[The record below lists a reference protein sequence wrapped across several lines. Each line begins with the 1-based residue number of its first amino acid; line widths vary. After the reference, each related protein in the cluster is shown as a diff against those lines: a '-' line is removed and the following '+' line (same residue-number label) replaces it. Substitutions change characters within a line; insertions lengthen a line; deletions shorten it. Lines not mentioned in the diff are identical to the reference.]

1 MAQVELI
8 LLTKE
13 GVNWSTEELKE
24 KGIQVTELLGNYAIV
39 VLEETMVEEF
49 LKSPDILYAEFPVRV
64 YTLVELGRAASCVS
78 NRPTAPYVPSNLSG
92 KGVLVGIVDSGID
105 YAHPDFRNEDGTTRI
120 TALWDQS
127 SLFGT
132 PPEGY
137 ALGTLFSKQQID
149 LALQEKVTSEQ
160 RRIVPEVDLSGHG
173 THVAGIACGNGRASN
188 GKYRGL
194 AYESELLVVKLAE
207 VRSERTAVSGTARLM
222 EAIDFCIR
230 FAMERNQPLALNLS
244 YGTNE
249 GAHNGKSLLETYINT
264 VTRMAK
270 CVICVGTGNEGVG
283 RKHAG
288 GILKNGE
295 TIELELAI
303 EGTEKSLEL
312 ELWKNYPDE
321 FLVEIESPSGTTVSF
336 PFGEGEIV
344 TAFGSFFLYSAWG
357 KNVRVAEAQLEGF
370 WSAPTIYQN
379 LSEFR
384 LSITAF
390 GERLGVGIWKIRLI
404 PEQIVKGEY
413 DIWILRGLESSQSGF
428 VTPSPFRTL
437 TIPSTAENV
446 ISVGAYDIGNFQ
458 VAPFSGR
465 GEAREL
471 GRTKPDIVAPGVDI
485 ISCAVGGGYTERTG
499 TSMATPFVTG
509 GTALLMQW
517 GIVDGN
523 EPFLY
528 GEKLREYLLKGAER
542 LQGEQYPNAIAG
554 WGRLCI
560 EKSFVR

>member
-8 LLTKE
+8 LLTRE
-13 GVNWSTEELKE
+13 NVNWNREELEEQEIK
-24 KGIQVTELLGNYAIV
+24 VTELLGNYAIA
-39 VLEETMVEEF
+39 VLEETLVEKF
-49 LKSPDILYAEFPVRV
+49 LQSPDILYAELPVFV
-64 YTLVELGRAASCVS
+64 YTSVELGRGASCIS

-120 TALWDQS
+120 VALWDQS
-127 SLFGT
+127 SSFGM
-132 PPEGY
+132 PPKGY
-137 ALGTLFSKQQID
+137 PLGTLFSKEQID
-149 LALQEKVTSEQ
+149 LALKEEVVSEQ

-188 GKYRGL
+188 GKYRGV

-207 VRSERTAVSGTARLM
+207 VRSEMTAVSGTARLM

-264 VTRMAK
+264 VVRMAK

-288 GILKNGE
+288 GVLKNRE
-295 TIELELAI
+295 TIELEFAI

-321 FLVEIESPSGTTVSF
+321 FLVEIESPSGTIVSF
-336 PFGEGEIV
+336 PYGEGERV
-344 TAFGSFFLYSAWG
+344 TAFGSSFLYSAFG
-357 KNVRVAEAQLEGF
+357 KTVRLREAEVEGF
-370 WSAPTIYQN
+370 WSTPTIYQN
-379 LSEFR
+379 LVEFR

-390 GERLGVGIWKIRLI
+390 GERLGIGIWKIRLI

-413 DIWILRGLESSQSGF
+413 DIWILRGTENSQSGF
-428 VTPSPFRTL
+428 VIPSPFRTL

-446 ISVGAYDIGNFQ
+446 ISIGAYDVGNFQ
-458 VAPFSGR
+458 VASFSGR

-471 GRTKPDIVAPGVDI
+471 GRMKPDIVAPGVNVM
-485 ISCAVGGGYTERTG
+485 SCAVGGRYTQRTG

-509 GTALLMQW
+509 GSALLMQW
-517 GIVDGN
+517 GIVEGN
-523 EPFLY
+523 DSFLY
-528 GEKLREYLLKGAER
+528 GEKVREYLLKGAER
-542 LQGEQYPNAIAG
+542 LPSERYPNAIAG
-554 WGRLCI
+554 WGRLCVGNI
-560 EKSFVR
+560 E

>member
-8 LLTKE
+8 LLTRE
-13 GVNWSTEELKE
+13 SMEWNREELREKE
-24 KGIQVTELLGNYAIV
+24 IQVTQLLGNYAV
-39 VLEETMVEEF
+39 AVLEESLVEEF
-49 LKSPDILYAEFPVRV
+49 LQSPDILYAELPVRV
-64 YTLVELGRAASCVS
+64 YTSVELGRAASCIS

-92 KGVLVGIVDSGID
+92 KGVLVGIIDSGID
-105 YAHPDFRNEDGTTRI
+105 YTHPDFCNEDGTTRI
-120 TALWDQS
+120 MALWDQS
-127 SLFGT
+127 SSFGT

-137 ALGTLFSKQQID
+137 QLGTLFSKEQID
-149 LALQEKVTSEQ
+149 LALQEEQVSDQ

-188 GKYRGL
+188 GKYRGV
-194 AYESELLVVKLAE
+194 AYESELVVVKLAE
-207 VRSERTAVSGTARLM
+207 VRSERIEVSGTASLM

-264 VTRMAK
+264 VIRMAK

-288 GILKNGE
+288 GRLENGE
-295 TIELELAI
+295 TVELELAI
-303 EGTEKSLEL
+303 EGTEKSLQL

-321 FLVEIESPSGTTVSF
+321 FLVEIESPSGMTVSF
-336 PFGEGEIV
+336 PFGEGERV
-344 TAFGSFFLYSAWG
+344 TAFGSSFLYSAWG
-357 KNVRVAEAQLEGF
+357 KTVRLREAELEGF
-370 WSAPTIYQN
+370 WSSPTIYQN
-379 LSEFR
+379 LAEFR

-404 PEQIVKGEY
+404 SEQIVKGEY
-413 DIWILRGLESSQSGF
+413 DIWILRGIESSQSGF
-428 VTPSPFRTL
+428 IISSPFRTL

-446 ISVGAYDIGNFQ
+446 ISVGAYDVGNFQ

-485 ISCAVGGGYTERTG
+485 MSCAVGGRYTQKTG

-509 GTALLMQW
+509 GSALLMQW

-523 EPFLY
+523 DPFLY
-528 GEKLREYLLKGAER
+528 GEKLREYLLKGAQR
-542 LQGEQYPNAIAG
+542 LPAENYPNAIAG
-554 WGRLCI
+554 WGRLCV
-560 EKSFVR
+560 ENSFL

>member
-8 LLTKE
+8 LLTRE
-13 GVNWSTEELKE
+13 GINWNVEEMRAT
-24 KGIQVTELLGNYAIV
+24 GIQVTELLGNYAIV
-39 VLEETMVEEF
+39 VLEETLVEEF
-49 LKSPDILYAEFPVRV
+49 LENPDILYAELPVRV
-64 YTLVELGRAASCVS
+64 YTSVELGRAASCVR
-78 NRPTAPYVPSNLSG
+78 NRPTAPYVPANLSG
-92 KGVLVGIVDSGID
+92 KGILVGIVDSGID
-105 YAHPDFRNEDGTTRI
+105 YVHPDFRNEDGTTRI
-120 TALWDQS
+120 SALWDQS
-127 SLFGT
+127 SSFGT

-137 ALGTLFSKQQID
+137 AFGTLFSREQID
-149 LALQEKVTSEQ
+149 LALREEVVSDQ

-173 THVAGIACGNGRASN
+173 THVAGIACGNGRASD
-188 GKYRGL
+188 GRYRGI
-194 AYESELLVVKLAE
+194 AYESDLIVVKLAE
-207 VRSERTAVSGTARLM
+207 VRSERAGVSGTARLM

-264 VTRMAK
+264 VVRMAK

-288 GILKNGE
+288 GILQNRE

-312 ELWKNYPDE
+312 ELWKNYSDE
-321 FLVEIESPSGTTVSF
+321 FLVEIESPSGSTVTF
-336 PFGEGEIV
+336 PYGEGERV
-344 TAFGSFFLYSAWG
+344 TAFGSSFLYSAWG
-357 KNVRVAEAQLEGF
+357 KNVRLAEAQLEGF

-379 LSEFR
+379 LAEFR
-384 LSITAF
+384 LSITAL
-390 GERLGVGIWKIRLI
+390 GERLGVGVWKIRLI

-413 DIWILRGLESSQSGF
+413 DIWILRGIENSQSGF
-428 VTPSPFRTL
+428 VISSPFRTL

-446 ISVGAYDIGNFQ
+446 ISVGAYDVGNFQ

-471 GRTKPDIVAPGVDI
+471 GRTKPDIVAPGVDVM
-485 ISCAVGGGYTERTG
+485 SCAIGGRYTQKTG

-509 GTALLMQW
+509 GCALLMQW

-523 EPFLY
+523 DPFLY

-542 LQGEQYPNAIAG
+542 LPAERYPNAIAG
-554 WGRLCI
+554 WGRLCVGESLQI
-560 EKSFVR
+560 

>member
-8 LLTKE
+8 LLTREDMKW
-13 GVNWSTEELKE
+13 NKEELEAKE
-24 KGIQVTELLGNYAIV
+24 IQVTELLGNYAIA

-49 LKSPDILYAEFPVRV
+49 LQSPDILYAELPVRV
-64 YTLVELGRAASCVS
+64 YTSVELGRAASCVS

-92 KGVLVGIVDSGID
+92 RGVLVGIVDSGID
-105 YAHPDFRNEDGTTRI
+105 YAHPDFRNENGTTRI
-120 TALWDQS
+120 VTLWDQS
-127 SLFGT
+127 SSFGVS
-132 PPEGY
+132 PEGY
-137 ALGTLFSKQQID
+137 SIGTLFSKEQID
-149 LALQEKVTSEQ
+149 LALQEELTSEQ
-160 RRIVPEVDLSGHG
+160 RRIVPEVDVSGHG

-188 GKYRGL
+188 GKYRGI
-194 AYESELLVVKLAE
+194 AYESELVVVKLAE

-230 FAMERNQPLALNLS
+230 FALERNQPLALNLS

-264 VTRMAK
+264 VVRMAK

-288 GILKNGE
+288 GILENRE
-295 TIELELAI
+295 TIEVELAI

-321 FLVEIESPSGTTVSF
+321 FLVEIESPSGRTISF
-336 PFGEGEIV
+336 PFGEGEPV
-344 TAFGSFFLYSAWG
+344 TAFGSSFLYLAWE
-357 KNVRVAEAQLEGF
+357 KNVRLAEAELEGF
-370 WSAPTIYQN
+370 WSVPTIYQN
-379 LSEFR
+379 LAEFR

-413 DIWILRGLESSQSGF
+413 DIWILRGIESNQSGF
-428 VTPSPFRTL
+428 VIPSPFRTL

-446 ISVGAYDIGNFQ
+446 ISVGAYDVGNFQ
-458 VAPFSGR
+458 VASFSGR

-471 GRTKPDIVAPGVDI
+471 GRMKPDIVAPGVDI
-485 ISCAVGGGYTERTG
+485 MSCAVGGRYTQKTG

-509 GTALLMQW
+509 GSALLMQW

-523 EPFLY
+523 DPFLY
-528 GEKLREYLLKGAER
+528 GEKVREYLLKGAQR
-542 LQGEQYPNAIAG
+542 LQAERYPNAIAG
-554 WGRLCI
+554 WGRLCVEESLPI
-560 EKSFVR
+560 